1 MRGYRHRQPAKA
13 GEHVSYARV
22 VLLALGAPP
31 AGPTVILSDNKAN
44 VLVANNAMSASRSRH
59 FLRRYHTLQRRMAE
73 GECRVVKIAD
83 DLMPADF
90 LTKWVARDKL
100 KRSVDFATN
109 ARARNG
115 GD

>member
-90 LTKWVARDKL
+90 LTKWVARALVAKSTL
-100 KRSVDFATN
+100 RFSLS
-109 ARARNG
+109 RARNG